1 MGKPVLMALASVLLS
16 CTGTDLAGRAIRL
29 TDMEGEETQL
39 AFSPNGDSIAFTYCQ
54 KGNCDIYVK
63 SMEEDEPLLQITK
76 SEDRE
81 DRPAWSPNGQMLAYA
96 VTTKTKSFI
105 TIQELA
111 SKQQTLV
118 QLEGV
123 ALYRPGWS
131 PDGKRIVL
139 NGNDGSSEDIY
150 LYDLEASKFTRLTH
164 EPGREVH
171 FGFSPDGRYVG
182 YNKRGGATE
191 DLFALSVDGQE
202 LINITQHPG
211 HEWYPHWSPKG
222 NGVLFYSTWG
232 TEMTE
237 VWVANFPG
245 TGLKRVS
252 NHMVEDY
259 GSVFSPDGE
268 SVVFISKRD
277 GLNDLYMYHFESD
290 SLLSLQIGEKL
301 KEGWPIWSP
310 DGSRLAYTANLEEP
324 HLYQI
329 TITSGQIKRLTDS
342 AQAEEFPAIDPEG
355 NYVAYVT
362 KGAGSE
368 SNIMLLHLG
377 TGVTSPFLA
386 GYQGQ
391 TRPQFSHSTK
401 RLGLVQSP
409 GGSIVTNDIIT
420 SSLDGT
426 DSLQV
431 TNFGGVRHFIWTADD
446 KEIIYAYDSVA
457 NYTYDIWKLNLPS
470 GERQPLFESPADGIP
485 TDVSA
490 DGEYFL
496 FHSNMDGQ
504 NKIYRMPVTGGT
516 PEPIVHELINGWDAT
531 YSPDG
536 EQIVFVSNNNAEKTS
551 DIYIMR
557 KDGGSVQRLTTDRY
571 RETSPK
577 WTADDKSIIYS
588 VQKGSK
594 DIWVYTF

>member
-1 MGKPVLMALASVLLS
+1 MKKPLFPLLMVILLACNGPYRAGEVL
-16 CTGTDLAGRAIRL
+16 RL
-29 TDMEGEETQL
+29 TDMEGEEEQL
-39 AFSPNGDSIAFTYCQ
+39 AFSPNGDRIAFSFCQ
-54 KGNCDIYVK
+54 KGNCDIYLK
-63 SMEEDEPLLQITK
+63 SIEEDEPPLQITK
-76 SEDRE
+76 SEGRE
-81 DRPAWSPNGQMLAYA
+81 SRPTWSPNGKMLAYT
-96 VTTKTKSFI
+96 VTAKSRTYI
-105 TIQELA
+105 TIHEFA
-111 SKQQTLV
+111 SKQRTLV
-118 QLEGV
+118 QLEGA
-123 ALYRPGWS
+123 ALYKPGWS

-150 LYDLEASKFTRLTH
+150 LYELKTAKFTRLTH

-182 YNKRGGATE
+182 YNKRGGPIE
-191 DLFALSVDGQE
+191 DLFAISVDGKE
-202 LINITQHPG
+202 LINITQHAG

-222 NGVLFYSTWG
+222 DGVLFYSTWG

-252 NHMVEDY
+252 DHIVEDY
-259 GSVFSPDGE
+259 GPVFSPDGE
-268 SVVFISKRD
+268 EVVFISKRD
-277 GLNDLYMYHFESD
+277 GLNDLYVYHFGSD
-290 SLLSLQIGEKL
+290 SLRHLHIGEKL
-301 KEGWPIWSP
+301 KEGWPLWSP
-310 DGSRLAYTANLEEP
+310 DRTKLAYSANLEEP

-329 TITSGQIKRLTDS
+329 TIASGNIRRLTDS
-342 AQAEEFPAIDPEG
+342 AQAEEFPAMDPEG

-377 TGVTSPFLA
+377 TGETSPFLA

-391 TRPQFSHSTK
+391 TRPQFSHTTK

-409 GGSIVTNDIIT
+409 GGSIVTNNIIT
-420 SSLDGT
+420 ASLDGT
-426 DSLQV
+426 DSLQL
-431 TNFGGVRHFIWTADD
+431 TDFGGVRHFIWTADD

-457 NYTYDIWKLNLPS
+457 NYAYDIWKLNLPT

-485 TDVSA
+485 TDVSVNGA
-490 DGEYFL
+490 HFL
-496 FHSNMDGQ
+496 FHSNLGGQ
-504 NKIYRMPVTGGT
+504 NKIYRMPVAGGS
-516 PEPIVHELINGWDAT
+516 PEPIAHELVNGWGAN

-536 EQIVFVSNNNAEKTS
+536 EQIVFLSDNNAEKTT
-551 DIYIMR
+551 DIYIMHR
-557 KDGGSVQRLTTDRY
+557 DGGPVQRLTTDRY

-577 WTADDKSIIYS
+577 WTVDGKSIIFS